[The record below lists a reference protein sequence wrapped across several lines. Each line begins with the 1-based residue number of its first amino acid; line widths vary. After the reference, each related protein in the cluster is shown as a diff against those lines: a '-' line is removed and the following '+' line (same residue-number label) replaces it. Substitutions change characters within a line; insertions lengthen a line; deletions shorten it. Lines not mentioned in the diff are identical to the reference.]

1 MKKNTKTTLKVLSGI
16 ALAGTV
22 AVLTD
27 SNADAKTYKPEV
39 RYQDGKYFV
48 KTSDPATKGK
58 LMAFSIK
65 KPNSDEFLRIS
76 DEVNYN
82 NQEVA
87 IKKGFDEQFEGEI
100 SDNTLVAI
108 QDEEKRPNGSEDAI
122 DNPTELAKYKQEEKA
137 FFAEAKAGGVT
148 FKDAMKK
155 EEKPKKEAKPVTTST
170 IADRFIDSLTGEV
183 TPEGKLVYTL
193 KSKEPLTNNVSLQ
206 IFNDRTG
213 DDDNGITLFKK
224 DDKTFVGEYSKSDLK
239 PGVYKPLR
247 LDFSDSNNKY
257 YTLKRKDLLSYDK
270 QSQVF
275 NEVSSE
281 EPVGSP
287 QLQGKKLGVFSNY
300 KKVKRGTVVKYTLKT
315 TDKEV
320 RDANFIL
327 KHKEGNQFTQVL
339 SETVH
344 LYDSNGNRVVYVK
357 TTGLEPGIYN
367 VVGLE
372 GASHIKTEDIYNKD
386 GWFEVTNED
395 VRREGPAVSDTVL
408 TTKPDETSKPT
419 PEPQP
424 GKDETPKPTP
434 EPQPGK
440 DETSKPTPEPQ
451 PGKDEKPKPGK
462 EETPKSSETSKYKK
476 DNTWNPFTQG
486 QKAKEGSTEVKS
498 EAGEVATK
506 PVSNRKEGKALPN
519 TGLQT
524 TSYGFLAAIVGLFGA
539 VALRRKNR

>member
-58 LMAFSIK
+58 LMAFSVK

-82 NQEVA
+82 NQEIV

-100 SDNTLVAI
+100 TDNTLVAI
-108 QDEEKRPNGSEDAI
+108 QDQEKRPNGSEDAI
-122 DNPTELAKYKQEEKA
+122 DNPEELAKYKQEEKA
-137 FFAEAKAGGVT
+137 FFAEAKTGGVT

-155 EEKPKKEAKPVTTST
+155 EEKPKEEAKMAVTST
-170 IADRFIDSLTGEV
+170 LAERFIDSLTGEV

-213 DDDNGITLFKK
+213 DDDNRITLYKK
-224 DDKTFVGEYSKSDLK
+224 DDKTFVGDYSKSSLK
-239 PGVYKPLR
+239 PGVYKPFR
-247 LDFSDSNNKY
+247 LEFSDSKNRY
-257 YTLKRKDLLSYDK
+257 YTLKRQDLLSYDK
-270 QSQVF
+270 QSQVY

-281 EPVGSP
+281 EPIGNP

-327 KHKEGNQFTQVL
+327 KHKEGNQFTQVF

-357 TTGLEPGIYN
+357 TSGLEPGIYN

-372 GASHIKTEDIYNKD
+372 GASHIKTEDIYNED
-386 GWFEVTNED
+386 GWFEVANED
-395 VRREGPAVSDTVL
+395 VRREGPAVSDTVP
-408 TTKPDETSKPT
+408 TTKPDETPKPTPEPQPSKDETPKPT

-440 DETSKPTPEPQ
+440 DEKR
-451 PGKDEKPKPGK
+451 KPGK
-462 EETPKSSETSKYKK
+462 EETPKPSETSKPGK
-476 DNTWNPFTQG
+476 DSNWNPFAQV
-486 QKAKEGSTEVKS
+486 QKAKEGSTETKS
-498 EAGEVATK
+498 EGEKATAQ